1 MARANRRE
9 SRRRALM
16 WTDRILAAVSLLA
29 LIAFLGVLIT
39 FVKRIDLSVVVVV
52 VIVMAVYDFYRE
64 LRA

>member
-1 MARANRRE
+1 
-9 SRRRALM
+9 M